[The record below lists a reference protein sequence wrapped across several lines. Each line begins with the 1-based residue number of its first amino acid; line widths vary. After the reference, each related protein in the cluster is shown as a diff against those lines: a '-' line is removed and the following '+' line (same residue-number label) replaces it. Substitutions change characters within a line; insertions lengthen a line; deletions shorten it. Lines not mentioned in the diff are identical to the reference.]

1 MATQP
6 PLISIGLPVYNGE
19 AFLADAINSVLMQT
33 FTDFELIISD
43 NASTDRTQ
51 EICLSFAAQ
60 DPRIRY
66 DRSSKNLG
74 AARNFNRTFELAS
87 GTYFKWMAHD
97 DLLAPEFL
105 ARCVDVLEHSDRSVI
120 LCFST
125 LSIIDSNG
133 AIEKENYSN
142 RLTRIAAP
150 QAPKRFKELIL
161 ERHGCFHIWGL
172 IRADVL
178 ARTPLIGSYVG
189 SDRGLLA
196 ELGLHGRFHEIPE
209 DLFMERNHPGR
220 SCKAIPFY
228 LRTGWFD
235 TSKQGAR
242 TLPNW
247 RILAEYL
254 KAIRRA
260 PLRQSERMQC
270 YLLMPVWIVSNGN
283 WARLLMDLM
292 VALQP
297 NSWRLHIELK
307 NWLRG
312 RRSGHQ
318 SAPG

>member
-1 MATQP
+1 MATRS

-19 AFLADAINSVLMQT
+19 AFIADAINSILSQT
-33 FTDFELIISD
+33 FEDYELIISD

-60 DPRIRY
+60 DPRIHY
-66 DRSSKNLG
+66 HRSSKNLG

-87 GTYFKWMAHD
+87 GKYFKWMAHD
-97 DLLAPEFL
+97 DLLAPAFL
-105 ARCVDVLEHSDRSVI
+105 ARCVDILEGSDPSLI

-125 LSIIDSNG
+125 LAIVDTNG
-133 AIEKENYSN
+133 AIEKANYSN
-142 RLTRIAAP
+142 RLTHIASQ

-172 IRADVL
+172 MRTEVL

-228 LRTGWFD
+228 LRTSWFD

-260 PLRQSERMQC
+260 PLRQSERIQC
-270 YLLMPVWIVSNGN
+270 YLLMPVWTVSNGN
-283 WARLLMDLM
+283 WARLLMDLL

-297 NSWRLHIELK
+297 NFWRLHSDLK
-307 NWLRG
+307 DWLRG
-312 RRSGHQ
+312 RRSRQQ
-318 SAPG
+318 SATG